1 MRPMFINLHSHV
13 LAKLAAR
20 EVPWTQVARDTG
32 IPYETLKKIASGRTP
47 NPGVQHVQK
56 LADYF
61 GTELIAAPDAPQAI
75 EAVADAPVS
84 IKHVE
89 AVAAIR
95 DEASQATAEIKHVA
109 EAQAAVKTEV
119 KDVDPPVKLPPLA
132 STEVADKLALD
143 ERRKGPPTRRLKK
156 QPFIGPDKRVGP
168 PDRRGFKLPE
178 VTAVLPKGV

>member
-1 MRPMFINLHSHV
+1 MQPMFINLHSHV

-84 IKHVE
+84 IKNVE

-109 EAQAAVKTEV
+109 TGLLVQGAATSELTNSA
-119 KDVDPPVKLPPLA
+119 LPGNKVLINNRR
-132 STEVADKLALD
+132 TGFVRRIEDRVRLGLD
-143 ERRKGPPTRRLKK
+143 
-156 QPFIGPDKRVGP
+156 IGSAGQ
-168 PDRRGFKLPE
+168 
-178 VTAVLPKGV
+178 GV